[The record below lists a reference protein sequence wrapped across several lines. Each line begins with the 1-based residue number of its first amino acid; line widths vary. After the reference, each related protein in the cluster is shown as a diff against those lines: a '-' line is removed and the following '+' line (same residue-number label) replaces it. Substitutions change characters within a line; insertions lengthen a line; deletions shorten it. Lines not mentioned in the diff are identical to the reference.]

1 MTREGWI
8 KLYRGIMEKSI
19 WKLSTPEQKT
29 ILIVLLMLANNM
41 SNEWEFEGRK
51 YTCDAGQFITSLNSI
66 ADACGKGVSVQNV
79 RTALSRFEKLGFLT
93 NQSTKTGRL
102 ITIVNWG
109 KYQADTSKSNKDAN
123 KDLTKTSQ
131 SGNKDLTTNEDIKDI
146 KDTSYI
152 YTSKNDS
159 QNEIDEFFERMW
171 KLYPNKKGK
180 GDISKTSKQ
189 KLFKL
194 GEDKVVRG
202 IERYKKYLEQ
212 NNSWLKPQGGGRFFT
227 KTIYEYAS
235 DDFVEGVNAD
245 ERDNIQNETDIYKSF
260 VLFD

>member
-1 MTREGWI
+1 MARDGWV
-8 KLYRGIMEKSI
+8 KLHRGIMEKAI
-19 WKLSTPEQKT
+19 WKLSTPEQKA

-41 SNEWEFEGRK
+41 QNEWEFEGQK
-51 YTCDAGQFITSLNSI
+51 FKCEAGQFITSLNSI
-66 ADACGKGVSVQNV
+66 AEACGKGVSVQNV

-109 KYQADTSKSNKDAN
+109 KYQADTSKTNKDTN

-131 SGNKDLTTNEDIKDI
+131 SANKDLTTNEDIKDI
-146 KDTSYI
+146 EDIKDNNI
-152 YTSKNDS
+152 YTSKKQSND
-159 QNEIDEFFERMW
+159 EIDVFFERLWEM
-171 KLYPNKKGK
+171 YPNKKGK

-194 GEDKVVRG
+194 GEDKAVRG
-202 IERYKKYLEQ
+202 IERYKAYLEQ
-212 NNSWLKPQGGGRFFT
+212 NKSWLKTQGGGRFFN

-235 DDFVEGVNAD
+235 DDFEEGENVH
-245 ERDNIQNETDIYKSF
+245 EQVSGQRKEYKDF
-260 VLFD
+260 GF